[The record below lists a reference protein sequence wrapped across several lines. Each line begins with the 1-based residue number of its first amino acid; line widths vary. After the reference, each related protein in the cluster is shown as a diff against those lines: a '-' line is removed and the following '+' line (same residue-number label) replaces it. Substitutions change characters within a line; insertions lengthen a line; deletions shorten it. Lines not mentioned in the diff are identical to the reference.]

1 MARKTEGEI
10 KIKIFQGCNLCLC
23 LVNICLQ
30 AELLQKQRE
39 ADELLKRKQY
49 EQELNRR
56 QKQERLFLE
65 TRKKALRLQE
75 AKENEEKRKNM
86 VMKKF
91 ECEEE
96 HLSSLHRLKKKKF
109 LIERERRA
117 MQDQLKRENV
127 ERIKRMH
134 DYHRSETER
143 KVREGDK
150 RIKEMMKKKRLMIEQ
165 RKKAAYEA
173 KRQKDK
179 ILDILEQSKTAGGR
193 SMKKILSA
201 LSSADGLDGNK
212 TSKSTKTKC
221 EFGK

>member
-39 ADELLKRKQY
+39 AGELLKRKQY

-117 MQDQLKRENV
+117 MEDQLKRENV